1 MGVYGLNECT
11 LTHIASNNKEIF
23 YISQVGRV
31 DEHELFSDLGGGNGG
46 HLAIRPTFNL
56 ESLVT
61 YASGTVTS
69 SDSIRINL

>member
-11 LTHIASNNKEIF
+11 FTSIASNNKEIF

-31 DEHELFSDLGGGNGG
+31 DEHELLSDLGGGNGG
-46 HLAIRPTFNL
+46 PLVVRPTFNL
-56 ESLVT
+56 ESSVT